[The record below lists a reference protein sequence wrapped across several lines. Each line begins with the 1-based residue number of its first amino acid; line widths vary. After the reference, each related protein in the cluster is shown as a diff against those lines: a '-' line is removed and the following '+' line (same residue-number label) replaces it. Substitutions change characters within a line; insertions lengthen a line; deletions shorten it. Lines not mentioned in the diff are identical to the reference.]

1 MIFTA
6 SVASFNAGGGG
17 VLYTAVKH
25 AVVGM
30 IRQLALELAPAIRV
44 NGVAPGG
51 TLTGLRGTAA
61 LGHEQ
66 RSLADNAEALAERI
80 AGAVPLRIAQHPE
93 DHAGLYVLLASRE
106 NARAITGQV
115 FVSDGGAGVRSL

>member
-1 MIFTA
+1 
-6 SVASFNAGGGG
+6 

-44 NGVAPGG
+44 NGVGPGG
-51 TLTGLRGTAA
+51 TLSALRGTEA
-61 LGHEQ
+61 LGHAS
-66 RSLADNAEALAERI
+66 RSLADDPARLAQRI
-80 AGAVPLRIAQHPE
+80 GAAVPLGIAQRPE

-115 FVSDGGAGVRSL
+115 LMSDSGAGVRSL